1 MLLLCLSIGMGFLAL
16 VFRLASALRLGIPLI
31 YVLLVSTV
39 LSGWYSAHEPLGDGI
54 LFAMLIL
61 VAVSWVYS
69 AVQKIR
75 ACF

>member
-1 MLLLCLSIGMGFLAL
+1 MLFLCFSIGIGFFGLI
-16 VFRLASALRLGIPLI
+16 FRLASALRLGIPLI
-31 YVLLVSTV
+31 YVLLVSTAF
-39 LSGWYSAHEPLGDGI
+39 SGWYSAHEPLADGI